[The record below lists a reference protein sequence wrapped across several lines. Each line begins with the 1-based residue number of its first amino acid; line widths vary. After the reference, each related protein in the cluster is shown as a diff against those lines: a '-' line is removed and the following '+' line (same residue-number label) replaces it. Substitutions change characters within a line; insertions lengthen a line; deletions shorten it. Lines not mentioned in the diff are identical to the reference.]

1 MRKLIAA
8 LFAIVLSLGG
18 AVVPLDA
25 ARTDASLPAHRLEL
39 LVIEVSGCK
48 VCDLVRT
55 YIQPAY
61 EASPHAR
68 QVPMRYVD
76 VTSQDELTLGLNER
90 VATVPTIVLLR
101 DGREVDR
108 ITGYTGPHNFLIAI
122 ASMLETVAD

>member
-1 MRKLIAA
+1 MRKLVAF
-8 LFAIVLSLGG
+8 LFAVALSFGNAL
-18 AVVPLDA
+18 PLDA
-25 ARTDASLPAHRLEL
+25 ARTDASAPTHRLEL

-76 VTSQDELTLGLNER
+76 VTHQDELTLGLNER

-108 ITGYTGPHNFLIAI
+108 IAGYTGPQNFLIAI
-122 ASMLETVAD
+122 SSMLGTVGD

>member
-1 MRKLIAA
+1 MRKLVVLLLAA
-8 LFAIVLSLGG
+8 AVSFGIG
-18 AVVPLDA
+18 APLNA
-25 ARTDASLPAHRLEL
+25 ARTDATAPAHRLEL
-39 LVIEVSGCK
+39 LVIEVAGCR

-76 VTSQDELTLGLNER
+76 VTSQDELALGLNER
-90 VATVPTIVLLR
+90 VATVPTVVLMR

-108 ITGYTGPHNFLIAI
+108 IAGYTGPHNFLIAI
-122 ASMLETVAD
+122 SSLLNTVSD

>member
-1 MRKLIAA
+1 MRKLVA
-8 LFAIVLSLGG
+8 LIV
-18 AVVPLDA
+18 AVGMSIGTAVPLNA
-25 ARTDASLPAHRLEL
+25 ARTDATATPHRLEL
-39 LVIEVSGCK
+39 LVIEVAGCS

-68 QVPMRYVD
+68 RVPMRYID

-108 ITGYTGPHNFLIAI
+108 IAGYTGPDNFLIAI
-122 ASMLETVAD
+122 SSMLETMGD

>member
-1 MRKLIAA
+1 MRTLIAA
-8 LFAIVLSLGG
+8 LVAVILSLGST
-18 AVVPLDA
+18 VPLDA

-122 ASMLETVAD
+122 AGMLETITD

>member
-1 MRKLIAA
+1 MRLFAA
-8 LFAIVLSLGG
+8 LLS
-18 AVVPLDA
+18 AVAFLIGNAASLNA
-25 ARTDASLPAHRLEL
+25 ARTDASAPAHRLEL
-39 LVIEVSGCK
+39 VVIEVAGCR

-61 EASPHAR
+61 EASPRAR
-68 QVPMRYVD
+68 QVPMRYID

-108 ITGYTGPHNFLIAI
+108 VTGYTGPHNFLIAI
-122 ASMLETVAD
+122 SAMLDTVGD